1 MNPIGIYYAFLATSD
16 QVDWHNCLERAAEAK
31 ADILEA
37 SAPKLHMETPEERKR
52 IAAHAKDLGL
62 GLTMAC
68 ALRPDA
74 DVSSD
79 DRAIWQAGV
88 DLLKQ
93 DIDLAAEMG
102 AGALGGILTG
112 VSKHFPPGI
121 ENTREQVLENSIR
134 GLRIVAEHAGAC
146 GVTLGLEVANRFET
160 PLVNTAE
167 QALQVV
173 NAIDHPAIG
182 VHLDTFHMNIEEADS
197 AAAIR
202 LAGKKLVH
210 FHVCENNRAL
220 PGQAQVP
227 WPRILAALKEIDYMG
242 RIVIEALPGPYGT
255 VASRLNIWRKLS
267 ENVDE
272 ELASSIAM
280 LRQGMEV
287 L

>member
-16 QVDWHNCLERAAEAK
+16 QVDWHNCLERAAAAK

-52 IAAHAKDLGL
+52 IAAHAKELGL

-79 DRAIWQAGV
+79 DPAIWQAGV

-134 GLRIVAEHAGAC
+134 GLRIAAEHAGAC

-182 VHLDTFHMNIEEADS
+182 IHLDTFHMNIEEADS

-227 WPRILAALKEIDYMG
+227 WPRILAALKEIDYAG

-272 ELASSIAM
+272 ELARSIAM

-287 L
+287 